1 MLNNMFIVLYS
12 DLGHWNT
19 SEGEASK
26 EDEEHR
32 SRTTAEGPTI
42 EPQRHQPK
50 LFFPT
55 WKIIFI
61 ASSAFSL
68 FVDPLICYIPVIDEK
83 ETCYFWNLK
92 LAWIYIALRSFGDLF
107 YYMDMV
113 VFFKRFRTE
122 LSAKSFAGASPT
134 KTIEDHHLS
143 TLRNF
148 IHKKPVGFLA
158 ILLRIWV
165 AFPLL
170 QAILIIGI
178 YTYLDYFALI
188 YLLPFQYTMRAY
200 NYYEWLYRLA
210 NVETG
215 SRKVLKAM
223 LDLLPFIIASHL
235 YGSMWYFFALSRE
248 IACWDDYVSHHVH
261 FGVSH
266 HVHGN
271 SFYCNYSERAKDMYS
286 LRVNDDIRMGA
297 NLSCAVELPKNMTS
311 LPFDYGI
318 YLYALQS
325 NMKTSEDL
333 PRKILQCFWWG
344 LRNLSSFGSNLQ
356 TSFYAPE
363 IFFSVVIS
371 ISGLALFL
379 VYLNSRVQGFQ
390 KIAEQ
395 RILRQK
401 MKTTNQVL
409 IRKIHIMRRF
419 RMNSLKKVPFLGS
432 IDEQV
437 LKAISEHLKP
447 VTYAEDAYIIR
458 EGEPLRKML
467 FIRRGTVL
475 TYTTSKGATSVCK
488 CLEKNDFYG
497 EELVIWAFKF
507 ASFSELPI
515 STATLVSQSKVEAFS
530 IAANHLKSVVAEL
543 WLHFRKEL
551 PHSQV
556 EYFAASSIQA
566 AWRRY
571 AKKAKRSEK

>member
-1 MLNNMFIVLYS
+1 
-12 DLGHWNT
+12 
-19 SEGEASK
+19 
-26 EDEEHR
+26 
-32 SRTTAEGPTI
+32 
-42 EPQRHQPK
+42 
-50 LFFPT
+50 
-55 WKIIFI
+55 
-61 ASSAFSL
+61 
-68 FVDPLICYIPVIDEK
+68 
-83 ETCYFWNLK
+83 
-92 LAWIYIALRSFGDLF
+92 
-107 YYMDMV
+107 
-113 VFFKRFRTE
+113 
-122 LSAKSFAGASPT
+122 
-134 KTIEDHHLS
+134 
-143 TLRNF
+143 
-148 IHKKPVGFLA
+148 
-158 ILLRIWV
+158 
-165 AFPLL
+165 
-170 QAILIIGI
+170 
-178 YTYLDYFALI
+178 
-188 YLLPFQYTMRAY
+188 MRAY